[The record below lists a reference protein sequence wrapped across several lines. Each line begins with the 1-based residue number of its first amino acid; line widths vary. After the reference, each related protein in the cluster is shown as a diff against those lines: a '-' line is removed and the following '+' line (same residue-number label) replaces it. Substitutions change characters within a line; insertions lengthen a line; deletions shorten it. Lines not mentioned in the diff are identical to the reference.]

1 MTEQPAPAA
10 KGTGEPEQTLVSHLV
25 ELRNR
30 LLRSIVVVVLVFVA
44 MFPFANQLYQ
54 ILAEPLLAHL
64 PSGAQMVAIDVVT
77 PFVTPLKLA
86 FFSAVFLAMP
96 FLLYQAWAFI
106 APGLYRNEKRLAAP
120 ILVSAVLLFYVG
132 CAFAYFAVMP
142 MVFGFLTATVPDG
155 VAMMTDISRY
165 LDFALV
171 MFLVFGLCFEVPV
184 ATVIVAVL
192 GVATPEQMKDA
203 RGYVIV
209 GAFVVAAVVTPP
221 DVISQIMLAVP
232 MCLLFEIGLVAARIA
247 TRKTDAEAPS
257 R

>member
-1 MTEQPAPAA
+1 
-10 KGTGEPEQTLVSHLV
+10 
-25 ELRNR
+25 
-30 LLRSIVVVVLVFVA
+30 

-54 ILAEPLLAHL
+54 ILAEPLLSHL
-64 PSGAQMVAIDVVT
+64 PVGTQMVAIDVVT

-86 FFSAVFLAMP
+86 FFSAIFLAMP

-232 MCLLFEIGLVAARIA
+232 MCLLFEVGLVAARIA
-247 TRKTDAEAPS
+247 TRKADAQAPS

>member
-1 MTEQPAPAA
+1 MTERKAP
-10 KGTGEPEQTLVSHLV
+10 GGGEPEQTLVSHLV

-30 LLRSIVVVVLVFVA
+30 LLRSIIVVVLVFLA
-44 MFPFANQLYQ
+44 LFPFANRLYL
-54 ILAEPLLAHL
+54 ILAQPLLAHL
-64 PSGAQMVAIDVVT
+64 PSGTQMVAIDVVT
-77 PFVTPLKLA
+77 PFLTPLKLS
-86 FFSAVFLAMP
+86 FFCAVFLAMP
-96 FLLYQAWAFI
+96 YLLYQAWAFV

-132 CAFAYFAVMP
+132 CAFAFFVVMP

-184 ATVIVAVL
+184 ATVIIAVL
-192 GVATPEQMKDA
+192 GIATPEQMREA

-209 GAFVVAAVVTPP
+209 GAFVIAAVVTPP

-232 MCLLFEIGLVAARIA
+232 MCLLFEVGLVAARIA
-247 TRKTDAEAPS
+247 TRKGDAAAS
-257 R
+257 SG

>member
-1 MTEQPAPAA
+1 MTERPAPGA
-10 KGTGEPEQTLVSHLV
+10 GEAEPTLVSHLL

-30 LLRSIVVVVLVFVA
+30 LLRSIIVVMLVFA
-44 MFPFANQLYQ
+44 GLFPFANRLYH
-54 ILAEPLLAHL
+54 ILAEPLLVHL
-64 PSGAQMVAIDVVT
+64 PSGTQMVAIDVVT

-86 FFSAVFLAMP
+86 FFSAIFLAMP
-96 FLLYQAWAFI
+96 FLLYQAWAFV
-106 APGLYRNEKRLAAP
+106 APGLYRQEKRLAAP

-132 CAFAYFAVMP
+132 CAFAYFIVMP
-142 MVFGFLTATVPDG
+142 MVFGFLTATLPEG

-171 MFLVFGLCFEVPV
+171 MFLVFGLAFEVPV
-184 ATVIVAVL
+184 ATVIIAVL
-192 GVATPEQMKDA
+192 GVATPEQMRDA

-232 MCLLFEIGLVAARIA
+232 MCILFEIGLVAARIA
-247 TRKTDAEAPS
+247 TRKGDAAEPS
-257 R
+257 A